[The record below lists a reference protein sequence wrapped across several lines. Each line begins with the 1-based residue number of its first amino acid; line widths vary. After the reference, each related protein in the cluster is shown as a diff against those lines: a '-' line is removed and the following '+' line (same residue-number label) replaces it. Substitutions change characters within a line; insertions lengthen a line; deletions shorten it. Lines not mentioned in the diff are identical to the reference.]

1 MHNELDRPAPGVATR
16 VDTSAQL
23 SDRRD
28 SLRLRT
34 VYRVARVHAHGR
46 CGLARVHNL
55 SNEGLMLSS
64 QLQVGLGSPIA
75 IDLSETCTLGGHV
88 AWHDGARCGVRLSA
102 PIDSRAVLRD
112 LYAEQ
117 TNAKS
122 RHLRLPMERIVVVT
136 SELGIQIARAR
147 DISQR
152 GIKLVHDGRFT
163 AGLHVKVQIAPEL
176 ERRGV
181 VRWSHDGVAGCIL
194 TEYLSIEDLWSI

>member
-1 MHNELDRPAPGVATR
+1 MPNEFDRPGPGVAEM
-16 VDTSAQL
+16 VVVSAQ
-23 SDRRD
+23 RPVRGD

-34 VYRVARVHAHGR
+34 VYRVARVHVHGQ

-64 QLQVGLGSPIA
+64 QLEVGLGSAIA
-75 IDLSETCTLGGHV
+75 IDLSEACTLSGQV
-88 AWHDGARCGVRLSA
+88 AWHDGGRCGVKLSA
-102 PIDSRAVLRD
+102 PIDSSALLRR
-112 LYAEQ
+112 LYEEQ
-117 TNAKS
+117 TAQTA
-122 RHLRLPMERIVVVT
+122 RHFRLPLEKVVMVT

-152 GIKLVHDGRFT
+152 GIKLVHDGRFSP
-163 AGLHVKVQIAPEL
+163 GLHVKVQIAPEL

-181 VRWSHDGVAGCIL
+181 VRWSKDGIAGCIL

>member
-1 MHNELDRPAPGVATR
+1 MHNEFDRPRSEAGMV
-16 VDTSAQL
+16 VTSAQL

-55 SNEGLMLSS
+55 SNQGLMLSS
-64 QLQVGLGSPIA
+64 QLQVGIGSAIS
-75 IDLSETCTLGGHV
+75 IDLSETCTLRGQV
-88 AWHDGARCGVRLSA
+88 AWHHGGRCGVKLAA
-102 PIDSRAVLRD
+102 PIDGTALLRQ

-117 TNAKS
+117 TSAKS
-122 RHLRLPMERIVVVT
+122 RHLRLPMERIVMVT

-163 AGLHVKVQIAPEL
+163 PGLQVKVQITPEL

-181 VRWSHDGVAGCIL
+181 VRWSHDGVAGCML
-194 TEYLSIEDLWSI
+194 TEYLSVEDLWSI

>member
-1 MHNELDRPAPGVATR
+1 MDSEFDRSGSGVAEM
-16 VDTSAQL
+16 VVVSAQR
-23 SDRRD
+23 SVRGD

-34 VYRVARVHAHGR
+34 VYRVARVHAHGQ

-64 QLQVGLGSPIA
+64 QLQIGLGSAIE
-75 IDLSETCTLGGHV
+75 IDLSETCSLSGHV
-88 AWHDGARCGVRLSA
+88 AWHDGGRCGVKLSA
-102 PIDSRAVLRD
+102 PIDSSALLRR
-112 LYAEQ
+112 LYEEQ
-117 TNAKS
+117 TAQTA
-122 RHLRLPMERIVVVT
+122 RHLRLPLEKVVMVT

-152 GIKLVHDGRFT
+152 GIKLVHDGRFSP
-163 AGLHVKVQIAPEL
+163 GLHVKVQIAPEL

-181 VRWSHDGVAGCIL
+181 VRWSKDGIAGCIL